1 MLQPYAMESVA
12 IFPCVKHV
20 PINHVGLLLGKIS
33 TQIVHYVV
41 YKRHTLKVKMVGFVG
56 GMSKN
61 CKLSGQ
67 TSEDISFKIFRK
79 YSNAPFTCTFPIM
92 SSRLIIYREIQ
103 SFFFCKLKRILLVIN
118 STQMSVHKYRL
129 I

>member
-1 MLQPYAMESVA
+1 
-12 IFPCVKHV
+12 
-20 PINHVGLLLGKIS
+20 
-33 TQIVHYVV
+33 
-41 YKRHTLKVKMVGFVG
+41 MVGFVG
-56 GMSKN
+56 GMNKN

-67 TSEDISFKIFRK
+67 TSGDIRLKIFRK
-79 YSNAPFTCTFPIM
+79 YSNAPFTCTLPIM
-92 SSRLIIYREIQ
+92 SSRLIINREIQ